1 MSKKI
6 RHRHHTPTHAP
17 AHTPVQDRTP
27 AIEDRR
33 FPDNM
38 SFKGKEDYR
47 IQAES
52 LPPDPVDAPSRLGRS
67 KLIELIDRLSE
78 RDFEIL
84 LTLKQSKYLLTGQ
97 VQRLHVPVT
106 ATYATA
112 MQNAVNNMRK
122 LRKLGLVK
130 TFDRRIGG
138 VRAGSS
144 SFVWCLTEAGQRL
157 LDLKNGIEPSGR
169 SHRYLEPSYAH
180 MKHTLAIAEC
190 YVQLIEISRKHKSI
204 LLQTIE
210 WEPECWRPYQNEGH
224 SMQLKPDL
232 AVVTRNAGYID
243 RWFIEIDMNTE
254 AIPVVVEKCKR
265 YHQYLN
271 TGIEQ
276 RQHKGVFP
284 IPVWIVVDDDR
295 KKKIISAIKETFKKA
310 PHMFVVIK
318 SEEFESLIRNG
329 AKPEQMY

>member
-1 MSKKI
+1 MSKKNK
-6 RHRHHTPTHAP
+6 HRNHTPTRNHF
-17 AHTPVQDRTP
+17 HTPVQDRTL
-27 AIEDRR
+27 AVEDRR
-33 FPDNM
+33 FPDSMN
-38 SFKGKEDYR
+38 FKGKEDYR
-47 IQAES
+47 LSAES
-52 LPPDPVDAPSRLGRS
+52 LPPDPAGAPARLG
-67 KLIELIDRLSE
+67 KGQLIELIDRLSE

-84 LTLKQSKYLLTGQ
+84 LTLRQSKYLLTGQ

-122 LRKLGLVK
+122 LRKLGLIK

-157 LDLKNGIEPSGR
+157 LDLKDGVESSGR
-169 SHRYLEPSYAH
+169 SHRYLEPAYAH
-180 MKHTLAIAEC
+180 LKHTLAIAEC
-190 YVQLIEISRKHKSI
+190 YVQLVEISRKYKGI
-204 LLQTIE
+204 LLSDVE
-210 WEPECWRPYQNEGH
+210 WEPDCWRPYQHDGH
-224 SMQLKPDL
+224 AMQLKPDL

-254 AIPVVVEKCKR
+254 AVPVIIEKCKR

-276 RQHKGVFP
+276 RQNKGVFP

-310 PHMFVVIK
+310 PNMFVVIK
-318 SEEFESLIRNG
+318 AEEFESLIRHG

>member
-1 MSKKI
+1 MSKKDK
-6 RHRHHTPTHAP
+6 HRRRTPTRSP
-17 AHTPVQDRTP
+17 VRTPVQDRTP

-52 LPPDPVDAPSRLGRS
+52 LPPDPADAPTRLGRS
-67 KLIELIDRLSE
+67 QLIELIDRLSE

-84 LTLKQSKYLLTGQ
+84 LTLKKSKYLLTGQ
-97 VQRLHVPVT
+97 VQRLHIPVS

-112 MQNAVNNMRK
+112 MQNTVNNMRK

-157 LDLKNGIEPSGR
+157 LDLKECVEPTGR

-190 YVQLIEISRKHKSI
+190 YVQLIEISRKHKDI
-204 LLQTIE
+204 LLQTID
-210 WEPECWRPYQNEGH
+210 WEPDCWRPYQNDGH
-224 SMQLKPDL
+224 AMQLKPDL

-254 AIPVVVEKCKR
+254 AIPVIVEKCKR

-295 KKKIISAIKETFKKA
+295 KQKIISAIKDNFKKT

-329 AKPEQMY
+329 AKPEQLY